1 MSEKDKM
8 LNQEYYISWDNELT
22 EERERAKDLLFEFNH
37 MKPSQRYERNQII
50 QKLFHSVGENAW
62 IESPFNCDYGYNITV
77 GDNFYTNTN
86 CTILDCAKV
95 TIGNNVW
102 IGPNVS
108 LYTPNHA
115 IDAIERIAGY
125 ERTLPINISDNVWI
139 GGSVTIV
146 PGVTIGDNS
155 IIGAGS
161 VVTKDIPANVIAA
174 GVPCKVIRSIT
185 EKDKIGLTTNKQS
198 NKNSQ

>member
-8 LNQEYYISWDNELT
+8 LNQEYYISCDNELT

-198 NKNSQ
+198 NKNPQ